1 MAPTP
6 DPAAAL
12 QSFAAIWG
20 RAVHPVSQARLEP
33 AELQELLAELTNRLR
48 TALHAQPFDPAP
60 GREVG
65 NALVAAGYAEPEA
78 LNQSLGVLHAYLAL
92 YFPPAPARLSAGPD
106 AEELAAR
113 SARLQHAV
121 AAGFARGVAERA
133 AADRAATDAASETAR
148 LQAEEARHAAE
159 ARFRALFSEA
169 AVGICVISLDGVI
182 TEVNQALAGMFGATV
197 EQLNDSQVTDHEHP
211 LDGPEVWTLYRD
223 LVRGKREHYRVEKP
237 YFRVDGSVF
246 WADQTVT
253 LIRSADG
260 SPLCQLAIL
269 QDITER
275 RMLHK
280 LLRHQATHDPLTGL
294 PNRALFLERLENALE
309 RDGVRRVGLCYLD
322 LDAFKTVND
331 SLGHDIGDRVL
342 VAVGDRFRRCLAGP
356 NQLVA
361 RMGGDEFTAL
371 VVDPSGEEEVVA
383 LAQRFLDALDEP
395 VVIDGQ
401 DLKITVTVGVLE
413 GPVAGLDAAKA
424 VQGADLTLY
433 RAKAAGG
440 NRWAV
445 NDPDANEQEIRR
457 HTLATNLPGALERGE
472 FFVEYQPL
480 VSLPNGRIRAA
491 EALVRWRHPEHGV
504 LGPDRFVPIAE
515 STGLIVP
522 LGRWVLQQSC
532 RQAKSWQLSLED
544 PGLRVN
550 VNLSPRQTRSPT
562 LLEDVVDAL
571 EESGLE
577 ASSLCLEV
585 TESALIGADGQS
597 LAALRDL
604 VALGITLA
612 LDDFGTGYANFSHLR
627 KMPVHC
633 LKIDRSFVDG
643 LAVTTEP
650 DSPGEALSAA
660 QAAARAEARAEAVRG
675 AGVDAALVAGMVSL
689 ARSLDLAVTAEGI
702 ETAEQA
708 QRLAELGCDTAQGWF
723 YARPGPP
730 EQFVRLS
737 RERALA

>member
-33 AELQELLAELTNRLR
+33 AELQELLTELTNRLR

-60 GREVG
+60 GRAVG
-65 NALVAAGYAEPEA
+65 TALVAAGYAEPEA
-78 LNQSLGVLHAYLAL
+78 LNQSLGVLHAYLTL
-92 YFPPAPARLSAGPD
+92 YFPPPPVRLSPGPN

-113 SARLQHAV
+113 AARLQHAV
-121 AAGFARGVAERA
+121 AAGFAQGVAERA
-133 AADRAATDAASETAR
+133 AADRAAADAAADTAR
-148 LQAEEARHAAE
+148 QQAEEARHAAE
-159 ARFRALFSEA
+159 ARFRALFAEA
-169 AVGICVISLDGVI
+169 AVGICVISLDGLI
-182 TEVNQALAGMFGATV
+182 TEVNPALAGMFGATV
-197 EQLNDSQVTDHEHP
+197 DQLNGSQVTDHEHP
-211 LDGPEVWTLYRD
+211 LDGPEVWTLYAD

-253 LIRSADG
+253 LIRGADG

-294 PNRALFLERLENALE
+294 PNRSLFLERLENALD
-309 RDGVRRVGLCYLD
+309 RDGGAERVALCYLD

-342 VAVGDRFRRCLAGP
+342 VAVADRFRRCLSGP
-356 NQLVA
+356 HQLVA

-371 VVDPSGEEEVVA
+371 IVDPADEEEAVA

-401 DLKITVTVGVLE
+401 DLKITVSVGVLE
-413 GPVAGLDAAKA
+413 GPVAALDPAKA

-445 NDPDANEQEIRR
+445 NDPEANEVEIRR

-480 VSLPNGRIRAA
+480 VSLPDGRIRAA

-522 LGRWVLQQSC
+522 LGRWVLE
-532 RQAKSWQLSLED
+532 QACKQVKSWQLTLDD

-562 LLEDVVDAL
+562 LLKDVVHAL
-571 EESGLE
+571 DESGLE

-604 VALGITLA
+604 AALGITLA

-627 KMPVHC
+627 AMPVHC

-643 LAVTTEP
+643 LAVTIEP
-650 DSPGEALSAA
+650 DADGGVDRLDPAD
-660 QAAARAEARAEAVRG
+660 RIKG

-702 ETAEQA
+702 ETEEQA
-708 QRLAELGCDTAQGWF
+708 RRLQELGCDTAQGWF
-723 YARPGPP
+723 YARPGSP
-730 EQFVRLS
+730 EQFVQLS
-737 RERALA
+737 RERALAS